1 MNKQVFSIIG
11 VVVLFVGSVFLV
23 YSMNQPK
30 NQAVLR
36 TLTKKDFIYF
46 YGVTCPHCK
55 VLNKFLEDKGINK
68 KVKYEKLEVFYN
80 EDNAALMKQAADMC
94 KINPSGMGVPFILDK
109 GKCYVG
115 TPDAEKLFMEKFKL
129 AK

>member
-1 MNKQVFSIIG
+1 MTKQVFTIFGI
-11 VVVLFVGSVFLV
+11 VVLFVGSVFLV

-30 NQAVLR
+30 NPASLR

-55 VLNKFLEDKGINK
+55 ELNKFLEEEGINK

-115 TPDAEKLFMEKFKL
+115 TPDAKKVFLEKLKL
-129 AK
+129 LK

>member
-1 MNKQVFSIIG
+1 MSKQVFSILGIL
-11 VVVLFVGSVFLV
+11 VLFIGSVYLV
-23 YSMNQPK
+23 YSLNQPK
-30 NQAVLR
+30 NPVNVR

-55 VLNKFLEDKGINK
+55 ELNKFLEEKGINK
-68 KVKYEKLEVFYN
+68 RVKYEKLEVFYN

-94 KINPSGMGVPFILDK
+94 KINPSGMGVPLILDK

-115 TPDAEKLFMEKFKL
+115 TPDAEKLFLEKYNK